1 MSSADRSPV
10 RATAAQR
17 SELGEAVLRFF
28 ETFART
34 MHAAAEAGGL
44 TVPQARLIDVLQP
57 GQPLPMSEV
66 ARLLGCDT
74 SNATG
79 LVDRLEQ
86 RGLLER
92 RAAPTDRR
100 VRAVVLTPEGE
111 SARADLVRRTRTDNP
126 LFAGLDGE
134 TARALSRHLRALA
147 QPADVP
153 AEQPV
158 R

>member
-1 MSSADRSPV
+1 MSTVDDSRV

-17 SELGEAVLRFF
+17 SDLGEAVMRFF
-28 ETFART
+28 EAFART
-34 MHAAAEAGGL
+34 LHAAAEAGGL

-57 GQPLPMSEV
+57 GQPLPMTEV

-92 RAAPTDRR
+92 RAAPADRR
-100 VRAVVLTPEGE
+100 VRAVVLTPAGE
-111 SARADLVRRTRTDNP
+111 SARADLVQRTRTDNP
-126 LFAGLDGE
+126 LFARLDGE
-134 TARALSRHLRALA
+134 AARRLSRQLQALA
-147 QPADVP
+147 RPDDPAGEHPD
-153 AEQPV
+153 